1 VPPQTTVSQAEL
13 PFDKTQQCGR
23 VTDRKRETQPVDD
36 GHGSPPDR
44 WNLTGIC
51 ISAIIET

>member
-1 VPPQTTVSQAEL
+1 VNQAEL
-13 PFDKTQQCGR
+13 PFEKTQQCGR

-44 WNLTGIC
+44 WNLTGIY
-51 ISAIIET
+51 ISAIIEA